1 MTKQVESRTIE
12 VMEILRKIY
21 VFLIDIVQ
29 TLLLAAAVFLVV
41 YVFLFRPFQVN
52 GDSMFPNFTDK
63 EYILTNIVS
72 LNFETPKRGEVV
84 VFKAPPEPE
93 KDFIK
98 RVIGVVGDKIKLEK
112 GKVFLNGAM
121 LDESDYLS
129 SDVITNPGSFL
140 KEGVEVLVPQD
151 KFIVMGDNRNYSSDS
166 REWGF
171 ITKKDLIGKSFFVY
185 WPPDKIGLI
194 KSP

>member
-1 MTKQVESRTIE
+1 
-12 VMEILRKIY
+12 
-21 VFLIDIVQ
+21 
-29 TLLLAAAVFLVV
+29 
-41 YVFLFRPFQVN
+41 
-52 GDSMFPNFTDK
+52 
-63 EYILTNIVS
+63 
-72 LNFETPKRGEVV
+72 
-84 VFKAPPEPE
+84 
-93 KDFIK
+93 
-98 RVIGVVGDKIKLEK
+98 
-112 GKVFLNGAM
+112 
-121 LDESDYLS
+121 SDYLS